1 MYCVRIVFVAL
12 VLGFI
17 AGCGGS
23 TSTPSTPS
31 PQPAPAPS
39 PSPGSSAATTITIP
53 SGARTLGT
61 SAFVP
66 NPVTVSQGTVVT
78 WSNTD
83 SIVHDMVSDTGVFDS
98 GLVSANGTV
107 RVTFSTRGTFP
118 YHCSLHP
125 GMVGTIVVQ

>member
-1 MYCVRIVFVAL
+1 MYCVRIVLVAL

-17 AGCGGS
+17 AACGGS

-61 SAFVP
+61 AAFVP

-125 GMVGTIVVQ
+125 GMVGTIIVQ